1 MMLAH
6 NIVSKK
12 EDEDIERQYNSVLKC
27 IGVRYM
33 VWFVKLINLDQADFR
48 EPGQV
53 DTRSYYGQSILQVYC
68 SLISLHIS

>member
-6 NIVSKK
+6 NIVGKK

-33 VWFVKLINLDQADFR
+33 VWFVNLDQADFR

-53 DTRSYYGQSILQVYC
+53 DIRSYYGQSILQVYC
-68 SLISLHIS
+68 FLISLHIS